1 MFNVIVVALFAVVGW
16 QLYETVLAYRRA
28 TGTTWERLKAAF
40 KDSATIA
47 WTRLNALSVSLGTLV
62 TTASDWAGMP
72 GIKDAV
78 TPYLTPQF
86 LLVYTLVILIGNEI
100 ARRRSLAS

>member
-47 WTRLNALSVSLGTLV
+47 WMRINSLSISLGTAV
-62 TTASDWAGMP
+62 SAIAEWAGAP

-78 TPYLTPQF
+78 APYLEPKY
-86 LLVYTLVILIGNEI
+86 LLAYTLVVLVGGEI